1 LSSGTSG
8 VVRYGE
14 SASDPGDS
22 STSPNDAY
30 LASGSGSGTVV
41 LHNLGAGSLAS
52 DSTDAVNGG
61 QVNTLATSLA
71 SALGGGSTFDAS
83 TGTIT
88 APSYTIQGSTYSSVG
103 SALSAVDSNLTN
115 LQNKL
120 NNLAAF
126 GEQLQNQVNEN
137 RKIAAGGVAGAMAAS
152 QVRYGDTPGRFAFGL
167 GSGYYDG
174 QGALAVGAGVTTF
187 DNQWRMNGVLSYAPG
202 VSRMIGGG
210 GASYSF

>member
-1 LSSGTSG
+1 VSSGTSG

-14 SASDPGDS
+14 SASDSGDS

-52 DSTDAVNGG
+52 GSTDAVNGG
-61 QVNTLATSLA
+61 QINTLATSVA

-83 TGTIT
+83 TGTLT
-88 APSYTIQGSTYSSVG
+88 APSYTIQGASYSTVG
-103 SALSAVDSNLTN
+103 GALSAVDSSLTN
-115 LQNKL
+115 LQNNL
-120 NNLAAF
+120 NSLSLF

-137 RKIAAGGVAGAMAAS
+137 RQIAAAGVAGVIAAS
-152 QVRYGDTPGRFAFGL
+152 QIRFKDIPGKITLGL
-167 GSGYYDG
+167 GSGFYDG
-174 QGALAVGAGVTTF
+174 QGAMAVGAGMTTL

-202 VSRMIGGG
+202 VGRIIGGV
-210 GASYSF
+210 GASHNF

>member
-8 VVRYGE
+8 VIRYGE

-61 QVNTLATSLA
+61 QINTLATSLA

-88 APSYTIQGSTYSSVG
+88 APSYTIQGSTYSTVG
-103 SALSAVDSNLTN
+103 GALSAVDTALSNLGAVTT
-115 LQNKL
+115 
-120 NNLAAF
+120 
-126 GEQLQNQVNEN
+126 ELQNQINEN
-137 RKIAAGGVAGAMAAS
+137 REIAAGGIAGALAAS
-152 QVRYGDTPGRFAFGL
+152 QLRYNNVPGRLAL
-167 GSGYYDG
+167 SVGSGFYDG
-174 QGALAVGAGVTTF
+174 QGAMAVGAGITTS
-187 DNQWRMNGVLSYAPG
+187 DNRWQMNGVLSYAPG
-202 VSRMIGGG
+202 VDKAGAAA
-210 GASYSF
+210 GASYNF